1 MQSDA
6 QKSTRSER
14 AHSDHIHESAVA
26 LEETDEALDREL
38 DCFTSKKPPALLPTT
53 SSMTLGTGLGGGA
66 AGMVRRTSTDGI
78 MQRTPSQDQ
87 RVSRIAINDK
97 NPLGLDSATLELVRS
112 ADASGTARKSK
123 GAHV

>member
-1 MQSDA
+1 
-6 QKSTRSER
+6 
-14 AHSDHIHESAVA
+14 
-26 LEETDEALDREL
+26 
-38 DCFTSKKPPALLPTT
+38 
-53 SSMTLGTGLGGGA
+53 MTLGTGLGGGA